1 MIKVK
6 KSKQIT
12 TAMSVIKSFRIK
24 SFKKNIQVASFKNIN
39 LSYGDRKILDD
50 INFEIYPGEILGLLG
65 PNGVGK
71 STLFNL
77 LIGLIKPNSGKIFI
91 GSTDIKDYP
100 IYLRT
105 RKFKIGYVPQYGGYF
120 HDLTLTEN
128 FKAIAEIVIDDKGQ
142 RHSKI
147 EELIFKFELDKVREI
162 KAKFLSGGQRRKLV
176 ICLALLG
183 NPKILICDEIF
194 AALDV
199 LSIQMLKGIFINLQK
214 EQPEISIIVCEHQ
227 ARELLSMVDRAMILS
242 KGKIIA
248 KGTPTELAK
257 NQNARS
263 EYFGDSFK
271 FN

>member
-120 HDLTLTEN
+120 HDLTLT
-128 FKAIAEIVIDDKGQ
+128 
-142 RHSKI
+142 
-147 EELIFKFELDKVREI
+147 
-162 KAKFLSGGQRRKLV
+162 
-176 ICLALLG
+176 
-183 NPKILICDEIF
+183 
-194 AALDV
+194 
-199 LSIQMLKGIFINLQK
+199 
-214 EQPEISIIVCEHQ
+214 
-227 ARELLSMVDRAMILS
+227 
-242 KGKIIA
+242 
-248 KGTPTELAK
+248 
-257 NQNARS
+257 
-263 EYFGDSFK
+263 
-271 FN
+271 

>member
-1 MIKVK
+1 
-6 KSKQIT
+6 
-12 TAMSVIKSFRIK
+12 MSTIKSFRIK
-24 SFKKNIQVASFKNIN
+24 SFKKNIQVASFKNIS
-39 LSYGDRKILDD
+39 LSYGERKILND
-50 INFEIYPGEILGLLG
+50 INFNIYPGEILGLLG

-77 LIGLIKPNSGKIFI
+77 LIGLIKPNSGQIFI
-91 GSTDIKDYP
+91 GSEDINDYP
-100 IYLRT
+100 IYLRA

-120 HDLTLTEN
+120 HDLTLVEN
-128 FKAIAEIVIDDKGQ
+128 FNAIAEILIKERNERQ
-142 RHSKI
+142 AKI
-147 EELIFKFELDKVREI
+147 EELISKFELDNVRGI

-183 NPKILICDEIF
+183 DPKILICDEIF

-199 LSIQMLKGIFINLQK
+199 LSIQMLKTILINLQV
-214 EQPEISIIVCEHQ
+214 EQPTISIIICEHQ

-248 KGTPTELAK
+248 KGTPTELANNK
-257 NQNARS
+257 IARS

>member
-1 MIKVK
+1 MVK
-6 KSKQIT
+6 KLTQRIV
-12 TAMSVIKSFRIK
+12 AMSTIKSFRIK
-24 SFKKNIQVASFKNIN
+24 SFKKNIQVASFKNIS
-39 LSYGDRKILDD
+39 LSYGERKILNN
-50 INFEIYPGEILGLLG
+50 INFDIYPGEILGLLG

-77 LIGLIKPNSGKIFI
+77 LIGLIKPNSGQIFI
-91 GSTDIKDYP
+91 GSEDINDYP

-120 HDLTLTEN
+120 HDLTLMEN
-128 FKAIAEIVIDDKGQ
+128 FKAIAEILIKEKTE

-147 EELIFKFELDKVREI
+147 EELISKFELDNVREI

-183 NPKILICDEIF
+183 DPKILICDEIF

-199 LSIQMLKGIFINLQK
+199 LSIQMLKTILINLQV
-214 EQPEISIIVCEHQ
+214 ERPTISIIICEHQ

-248 KGTPTELAK
+248 KGTPTELANNK
-257 NQNARS
+257 IARS
-263 EYFGDSFK
+263 EYFGDSFR